1 MLPGSSGSQP
11 VEVEK
16 SCWAPR
22 FGPMA
27 QGSVVAELFPH
38 VILEKA
44 SGKGSVRLIIN
55 SIFVTALLGLLISCV
70 KTTNEM
76 TQLQSLIGIMGQ

>member
-1 MLPGSSGSQP
+1 
-11 VEVEK
+11 
-16 SCWAPR
+16 
-22 FGPMA
+22 MA
-27 QGSVVAELFPH
+27 QGPLITGLSPH
-38 VILEKA
+38 VILERV

-55 SIFVTALLGLLISCV
+55 SIFVTALLGLLISSV